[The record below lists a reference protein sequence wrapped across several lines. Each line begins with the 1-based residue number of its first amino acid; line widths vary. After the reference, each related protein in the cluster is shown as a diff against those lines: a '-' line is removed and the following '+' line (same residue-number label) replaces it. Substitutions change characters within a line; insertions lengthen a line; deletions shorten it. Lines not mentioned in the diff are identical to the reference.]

1 MRRLIPLLI
10 VLLVSAACTS
20 TGGAEL
26 EFSADET
33 TTTTSRAQR
42 TTGSRGPS
50 TTAPLTTDAP
60 DDSSSTTDTTVS
72 VPAAEVDLSG
82 LDLGDAGGDMS
93 GLTAE
98 RSLGSVG
105 DPTFPGLGNAGYDV
119 QSYDIT
125 LDLTGAEL
133 SAETV
138 IELVAQVDLP
148 ELHLDLEGME
158 VDEIRLDDEPVLFR
172 RDGRE
177 LIVRFADPIP
187 TGTTAS
193 VFVAYNGTPKPI
205 VADDS
210 PFNLGF
216 QTRSWGTF
224 VASEPIGA
232 ATWFPAND
240 HPQDKA
246 LFTITMT
253 VPEGQTAVGPGQ
265 LVDSTTNADGSGTF
279 VWRAREPMSTYL
291 AAVATGDFKVTT
303 ETLESG
309 LVIRHAIH
317 STTVA
322 ATGTTLD
329 STAQMITEFEAQFG
343 PYPFESYGV
352 LVVPEALGFALE
364 NQTLSLFGEDIIVSS
379 SAQPILAHELAH
391 QWFGDNIS
399 PAAWDDIWLNEGFAT
414 WAEWWWTERIGGGS
428 RIEQAATIPMQPL
441 SGIDASALFE
451 INVYWRGGLA
461 VEALRREV
469 GDELFGTILREWSTR
484 YGGGVASTENFLD
497 LITELAGSG
506 ASNTVSQWVFS
517 PAMPELPPNR

>member
-1 MRRLIPLLI
+1 MRRLLPLLI
-10 VLLVSAACTS
+10 VLLLLVAAACTS
-20 TGGAEL
+20 TGEADI
-26 EFSADET
+26 EFSAEET

-42 TTGSRGPS
+42 TTGTRAPS
-50 TTAPLTTDAP
+50 TAPPTTAPPTSASEGGSELE
-60 DDSSSTTDTTVS
+60 S
-72 VPAAEVDLSG
+72 AEVDLTG
-82 LDLGDAGGDMS
+82 LDLGDPGGDMS

-98 RSLGSVG
+98 RTLGSIG

-119 QSYDIT
+119 QSYDIS
-125 LDLTGAEL
+125 LDLTGPEL
-133 SAETV
+133 VAETV

-148 ELHLDLEGME
+148 GLNLDLEGMD
-158 VDEIRLDDEPVLFR
+158 VDEIRVDDEPVLFR

-177 LIVRFADPIP
+177 LIIRFAEPMP
-187 TGTTAS
+187 AGATAS
-193 VFVAYNGTPKPI
+193 VFVAYNGTPEPI
-205 VADDS
+205 VADDL

-265 LVDSTTNADGSGTF
+265 LVDSSTNPDGSETF
-279 VWRAREPMSTYL
+279 LWRAREPMSTYL
-291 AAVATGDFKVTT
+291 ASVATGDFEVST
-303 ETLESG
+303 ETLETG
-309 LVIRHAIH
+309 LVIRHAVH
-317 STTVA
+317 ATSVT
-322 ATGTTLD
+322 ATGNALD
-329 STAQMITEFEAQFG
+329 STAEMMAEFEAQFG

-352 LVVPEALGFALE
+352 LVVPESLGFALE
-364 NQTLSLFGEDIIVSS
+364 NQTLSLFGEDIIGSS

-391 QWFGDNIS
+391 HWFGDNIS

-451 INVYWRGGLA
+451 LNVYWRGGLT

-469 GDELFGTILREWSTR
+469 GDELFGTILAQWSIR
-484 YGGGVASTENFLD
+484 FGGGVASTEDFLD
-497 LITELAGSG
+497 LVTELAGPG
-506 ASNTVSQWVFS
+506 PADTVSQWVFS
-517 PAMPELPPNR
+517 PAMPELPPDR